1 MYGLHGEGTFIKA
14 NTISFYDFTAS
25 LMNNII
31 YIFKTVYLISR
42 LNKHLMILKEN
53 RFFKMKF
60 TFLNTKL
67 NNIHSIN
74 QDIDNMQSFYCAY
87 ASLSLD
93 STCWKKRGHGQICKY
108 QELFNVLKP
117 YWGDIIIRT
126 YGIAVFLFS
135 SYLLLF
141 IRRDTKQYKT
151 NELKIQEV
159 RRTC

>member
-1 MYGLHGEGTFIKA
+1 MTLRLRKWI
-14 NTISFYDFTAS
+14 
-25 LMNNII
+25 II
-31 YIFKTVYLISR
+31 YIFKILYLISR
-42 LNKHLMILKEN
+42 QNKHLTVKKEN
-53 RFFKMKF
+53 WFFKMKF

-67 NNIHSIN
+67 NNIHLIN

-93 STCWKKRGHGQICKY
+93 STWWNKRGHGEICKY

-126 YGIAVFLFS
+126 YGIAVFLFL

-141 IRRDTKQYKT
+141 IRRDAKQYKT